1 MIVDLHPRLAALF
14 ERVADTHGY
23 GADAVLEE
31 ALSAALEAPRE
42 RQDGPMLDEAL
53 IGPLF
58 RR

>member
-14 ERVADTHGY
+14 TRVADAHGPA
-23 GADAVLEE
+23 ADIVLED
-31 ALSAALEAPRE
+31 ALRAALVAPGE
-42 RQDGPMLDEAL
+42 RDEGPLLDEAL